1 MRLSKFTYFL
11 LALLAPLFLA
21 SCSEEDNTVEEFPDW
36 ENTNNAYFASLY
48 NYAAGVSDG
57 SWKVIK
63 NFTFNDD
70 IEATA
75 ENSIVVEVLET
86 GTGSGCP
93 MYTDSVL
100 VDYRGRLIPSTSYE
114 DGYVFDQSYDGDYNP
129 ATAKPAKLYV
139 GGVVDGFATALQNMR
154 IGDHWRVYIPYQLG
168 YGEVDNGDIPAYST
182 LVFDIALR
190 AYYRAGTPTGSRA
203 AVSGVWI
210 TE

>member
-48 NYAAGVSDG
+48 NYASGVTDG

-70 IEATA
+70 IEATT
-75 ENSIVVEVLET
+75 ENSIVVEVLEA

-139 GGVVDGFATALQNMR
+139 GGVVDGFATALQYMH

-190 AYYRAGTPTGSRA
+190 AYYRAGTPTDSRA

>member
-48 NYAAGVSDG
+48 NYAAGVTDG

-75 ENSIVVEVLET
+75 ENSIVVEVLEA

-100 VDYRGRLIPSTSYE
+100 VDYRGRLLPSTSYE

-139 GGVVDGFATALQNMR
+139 GGVVDGFVTVLQYMH

>member
-11 LALLAPLFLA
+11 LAFLAPLFLA

-48 NYAAGVSDG
+48 NYAAGVTDG

-75 ENSIVVEVLET
+75 ENSIVVEVLEA

-100 VDYRGRLIPSTSYE
+100 VDYRGRLLPSTSYE

-139 GGVVDGFATALQNMR
+139 GGVVDGFATVLQYMH

-190 AYYRAGTPTGSRA
+190 AYYRAGTPTDSRA

>member
-48 NYAAGVSDG
+48 NYAAGVTDG

-75 ENSIVVEVLET
+75 ENSIVVEVLEA

-100 VDYRGRLIPSTSYE
+100 VDYRGRLLPSTSYE

-139 GGVVDGFATALQNMR
+139 GGVVDGFATVLQYMH

>member
-139 GGVVDGFATALQNMR
+139 GGVVDGFATALQYMH

>member
-75 ENSIVVEVLET
+75 ENSIVVEVLEA

-100 VDYRGRLIPSTSYE
+100 VDYRGRLLPSTSYE

-139 GGVVDGFATALQNMR
+139 GGVVDGFATVLQYMH